1 MLLREH
7 RVHWN
12 TVRKKWHQQ
21 AHKNELRFTQ
31 GANIL
36 NTIFKRYILK
46 NLELCGQTNGII

>member
-12 TVRKKWHQQ
+12 VVRKKWHQQ
-21 AHKNELRFTQ
+21 AHKNELRFMQ

-46 NLELCGQTNGII
+46 NLELRGQKNGII